1 VVAKGEHAVG
11 ARQTKIVV
19 VHVLHK
25 LEAGQTV
32 GDRFTHSDNLEGV

>member
-1 VVAKGEHAVG
+1 VVAKDDHALG

-19 VHVLHK
+19 VHVMHK

-32 GDRFTHSDNLEGV
+32 GDRFTH